1 MGLLKAY
8 NGLLGAVVTVF
19 GAYHVLFPY
28 HAIELYGVYDPVP
41 PPPAPSQSGARLY
54 VHDDTPATGS
64 WFITMMGIMMILVGT
79 CLMAS
84 RAWGSGVRA
93 IVGSTTLA
101 LFLAILGVVLIEGP
115 ESGLPRF
122 TTANPVH
129 VALVVAIVLYIPP
142 LIVNRMEPG
151 VFEWDKAAHVA
162 MTEEDSDGEDE
173 KLIAAG
179 VDSPIYGASDF
190 SDDPGG
196 AVARVLARQSDYYA
210 VLGVRKDTAHV
221 LSERKLRERYDA
233 LVNAMEKA
241 PGGKDRETA
250 LGAAR
255 SAHATL
261 ANPLT
266 RARYDGW
273 RRYVFPARG
282 DGARTP
288 RGSHGHM
295 PRWCASVLRT
305 PIVGVLFAI
314 VITILLLPVAA
325 AMAAIFAAW
334 WLLLAPIR
342 ACADLETR
350 PGRKRRDSCV

>member
-122 TTANPVH
+122 TTSNPVH
-129 VALVVAIVLYIPP
+129 VALVVAIVPVSYTHL
-142 LIVNRMEPG
+142 
-151 VFEWDKAAHVA
+151 
-162 MTEEDSDGEDE
+162 
-173 KLIAAG
+173 
-179 VDSPIYGASDF
+179 
-190 SDDPGG
+190 
-196 AVARVLARQSDYYA
+196 
-210 VLGVRKDTAHV
+210 
-221 LSERKLRERYDA
+221 
-233 LVNAMEKA
+233 
-241 PGGKDRETA
+241 
-250 LGAAR
+250 
-255 SAHATL
+255 TL
-261 ANPLT
+261 P
-266 RARYDGW
+266 
-273 RRYVFPARG
+273 
-282 DGARTP
+282 
-288 RGSHGHM
+288 
-295 PRWCASVLRT
+295 
-305 PIVGVLFAI
+305 
-314 VITILLLPVAA
+314 TILRV
-325 AMAAIFAAW
+325 
-334 WLLLAPIR
+334 
-342 ACADLETR
+342 
-350 PGRKRRDSCV
+350 

>member
-1 MGLLKAY
+1 MRSSCTAC
-8 NGLLGAVVTVF
+8 T
-19 GAYHVLFPY
+19 
-28 HAIELYGVYDPVP
+28 IQCP
-41 PPPAPSQSGARLY
+41 PPPAPISIGARLY

-122 TTANPVH
+122 TPSNPVH

-173 KLIAAG
+173 KLIAADD
-179 VDSPIYGASDF
+179 DSPIYGAAEF
-190 SDDPGG
+190 SDDP
-196 AVARVLARQSDYYA
+196 VARVLARQSDYYA
-210 VLGVRKDTAHV
+210 VLGVRKDTARV
-221 LSERKLRERYDA
+221 LSARKLRERYDA

-250 LGAAR
+250 LAAAR

-266 RARYDGW
+266 RAMYDGW

-282 DGARTP
+282 DAARGRRGARTGTC
-288 RGSHGHM
+288 RGG
-295 PRWCASVLRT
+295 A
-305 PIVGVLFAI
+305 
-314 VITILLLPVAA
+314 
-325 AMAAIFAAW
+325 
-334 WLLLAPIR
+334 
-342 ACADLETR
+342 R
-350 PGRKRRDSCV
+350 PC

>member
-28 HAIELYGVYDPVP
+28 HAIELYGVYDPLP

-115 ESGLPRF
+115 ASGLPRF
-122 TTANPVH
+122 TPSNPVH

-162 MTEEDSDGEDE
+162 TEEDSDGEDE

-179 VDSPIYGASDF
+179 DDSPIYGAAEF

-196 AVARVLARQSDYYA
+196 AVARVMAR
-210 VLGVRKDTAHV
+210 
-221 LSERKLRERYDA
+221 
-233 LVNAMEKA
+233 
-241 PGGKDRETA
+241 
-250 LGAAR
+250 
-255 SAHATL
+255 
-261 ANPLT
+261 
-266 RARYDGW
+266 
-273 RRYVFPARG
+273 
-282 DGARTP
+282 
-288 RGSHGHM
+288 
-295 PRWCASVLRT
+295 
-305 PIVGVLFAI
+305 
-314 VITILLLPVAA
+314 
-325 AMAAIFAAW
+325 
-334 WLLLAPIR
+334 
-342 ACADLETR
+342 
-350 PGRKRRDSCV
+350 

>member
-1 MGLLKAY
+1 
-8 NGLLGAVVTVF
+8 
-19 GAYHVLFPY
+19 
-28 HAIELYGVYDPVP
+28 
-41 PPPAPSQSGARLY
+41 
-54 VHDDTPATGS
+54 
-64 WFITMMGIMMILVGT
+64 MILVGT

-122 TTANPVH
+122 TPSNPVH

-173 KLIAAG
+173 KLIAADD
-179 VDSPIYGASDF
+179 DSPIYGAAEF
-190 SDDPGG
+190 SDDP
-196 AVARVLARQSDYYA
+196 VARVLARQSDYYA
-210 VLGVRKDTAHV
+210 VLGVRKDTARV
-221 LSERKLRERYDA
+221 LSARKLRERYDA

-250 LGAAR
+250 LAAAR

-266 RARYDGW
+266 RAMYDGW

-282 DGARTP
+282 DGREDAAGLARAHAAVVRVRAEDARRRRSLRDCHHDFTAAR
-288 RGSHGHM
+288 RGGDGGH
-295 PRWCASVLRT
+295 LRR
-305 PIVGVLFAI
+305 V
-314 VITILLLPVAA
+314 VAA
-325 AMAAIFAAW
+325 AG
-334 WLLLAPIR
+334 
-342 ACADLETR
+342 ADTGVR
-350 PGRKRRDSCV
+350 GPGDEAGA